1 MTIIRLLLFSVALSL
16 ISAAAQTK
24 TIAITIDDLPYAGMD
39 QTMASIIQARHDIR
53 SITQT
58 LKEHHAPAVAF
69 VNEVKLQV
77 PDQMDVRIGLLD
89 LWLDAGV
96 PLGNHTYSHL
106 DLNKNPEPAC
116 EDEVIRG
123 EVVSRRLMKARGLDY
138 KYFRHPFLRTG
149 ATLEQK
155 NAFEAFLKSRGYVV
169 APVTTENV
177 DWLFNSAYER
187 ALKDEDYDLANRL
200 LDAYLVHTDVEMDY
214 YEKMVQMEFGRNIA
228 HVMLLHADRLNGIML
243 DQVLSKLEARGY
255 KFITLDEAL
264 KDPAYQTAD
273 NYTGPYGYPWSHRWA
288 ITLGKD
294 PDFKNAPDPPKW
306 VLDQYEKAT
315 KK

>member
-1 MTIIRLLLFSVALSL
+1 MIIIRLVLLSL
-16 ISAAAQTK
+16 VLSVISAAQTK
-24 TIAITIDDLPYAGMD
+24 TIALTFDDLPYAGMD
-39 QTMASIIQARHDIR
+39 QTMASVIQARQDIR

-58 LKEHHAPAVAF
+58 LKEHHAPATAF
-69 VNEVKLQV
+69 VNEIKLQV
-77 PDQMDVRIGLLD
+77 SDQIDMRIGLLD
-89 LWLDAGV
+89 LWIDAGV

-106 DLNKNPEPAC
+106 DLNKNPEPMC

-149 ATLEQK
+149 ANLEQK
-155 NAFEAFLKSRGYVV
+155 NAFEAFLKARGYVV
-169 APVTTENV
+169 APVTAENV

-187 ALKDEDYDLANRL
+187 ALKDDDHDLANRL
-200 LDAYLVHTDVEMDY
+200 LDAYLVHTDVELDY
-214 YEKMVQMEFGRNIA
+214 YEKMVQMEFGRPIA
-228 HVMLLHADRLNGIML
+228 HVMLLHSDRLNGIML
-243 DQVLSKLEARGY
+243 DKVLSKLEARGY
-255 KFITLDEAL
+255 RFITLDEAL

-273 NYTGPYGYPWSHRWA
+273 NYTGPYGYPWPHRWA

-315 KK
+315 RK